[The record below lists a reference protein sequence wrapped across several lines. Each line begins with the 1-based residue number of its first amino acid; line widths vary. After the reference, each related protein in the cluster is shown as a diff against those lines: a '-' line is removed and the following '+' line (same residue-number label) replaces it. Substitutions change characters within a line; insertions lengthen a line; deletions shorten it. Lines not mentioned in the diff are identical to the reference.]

1 MILFFC
7 CFLNFLTLNVLSI
20 LHANTGL
27 AEKIKLH
34 PLKYL
39 SHTEEVVGI
48 DLDSA
53 SIRST
58 ICSPYGVTVGGIMG

>member
-1 MILFFC
+1 MILFF
-7 CFLNFLTLNVLSI
+7 FFNFLRLNVLCI

-48 DLDSA
+48 DLGSA

-58 ICSPYGVTVGGIMG
+58 LCSPYGVTVRGSMG